1 MTEQEKRRR
10 RREMERRMR
19 ARQSMQSRG
28 EERGGLLTFRIYVT
42 AVLVGGCL
50 LISLFDTATAQTV
63 CTKLKQTIAA
73 QTSLEQ
79 IGAWQQRAAAFLRES
94 NISLPVFFDGTQQPA
109 EEEEQP
115 LYLPDT
121 EDSP

>member
-19 ARQSMQSRG
+19 ARQSMQSRE

-79 IGAWQQRAAAFLRES
+79 IGAWQQRAAAFLRENS
-94 NISLPVFFDGTQQPA
+94 ISLPVFFDGTQQPA
-109 EEEEQP
+109 ADQQP